1 MFDRIRNTPLFYITT
16 IFYRFSGWHST
27 FIALQ
32 NIGQVGLFTLRR
44 FITFTWINCNRH
56 FLVKFIYCTSFKWII
71 SFDCYNLIAI
81 NWLYEDHNVQSPSFI
96 VVLHATPTPHLLPI
110 KIIILLEINTGKI
123 LGKWNLGLI

>member
-16 IFYRFSGWHST
+16 IFYRFSGRHST
-27 FIALQ
+27 FIALK
-32 NIGQVGLFTLRR
+32 NIGQVGLFTVRR

-71 SFDCYNLIAI
+71 PFGCYNLIRI
-81 NWLYEDHNVQSPSFI
+81 NWLYGDHNLQSPSFI

-110 KIIILLEINTGKI
+110 KIITLLEINTGKI
-123 LGKWNLGLI
+123 LSKWNLGLI